1 VLLDYELSKL
11 GIAPEAIQGYN
22 QEEYT
27 HLAVAAAIY
36 SGRADCGLGIAAAAQ
51 ALGLDFVP
59 LFEERYELVILEKFF
74 GDALL
79 DPLFD
84 VLEDPA
90 FRLAVAELPGYDV
103 TRMGE
108 LVAEMS

>member
-1 VLLDYELSKL
+1 
-11 GIAPEAIQGYN
+11 
-22 QEEYT
+22 
-27 HLAVAAAIY
+27 
-36 SGRADCGLGIAAAAQ
+36 
-51 ALGLDFVP
+51 LGLDFVP

-84 VLEDPA
+84 VLEDPS
-90 FRLAVAELPGYDV
+90 FRQAVAELPGYDV
-103 TRMGE
+103 ARMGE

>member
-1 VLLDYELSKL
+1 LDYELGKL

-27 HLAVAAAIY
+27 HLAVAAAIS

-59 LFEERYELVILEKFF
+59 LFEERYELVILEEFF
-74 GDALL
+74 GVALL

-90 FRLAVAELPGYDV
+90 FRQAVAELPGYDV